1 MRMLTLNINESL
13 TDFLVENDLYICDVA
28 EDFDDA
34 HYHASVRYYNTIIVK
49 DLEFLDVLKILR
61 IVNPGKCAF
70 VVLIENL
77 TNDIEFTL
85 LKSGALCVLDADC
98 CDELILAKL
107 ESIHRENFAK
117 TINYKNLIDLDQ
129 EKKCVLHKDQEMKI
143 KGKSFDILSYLVKN
157 RHRSPISKEEL
168 VGALWDEP
176 ELVCTNNIE
185 VNINVI
191 RKELKKN
198 FNQDF
203 IDTVRNRGYKIA

>member
-13 TDFLVENDLYICDVA
+13 TDFIVDNDLYICDVA

-34 HYHASVRYYNTIIVK
+34 HYHASVRYYNAIVLQGL
-49 DLEFLDVLKILR
+49 DFLEVLKVLR
-61 IVNPGKCAF
+61 IVNPGKCAC
-70 VVLIENL
+70 VVIMDDL
-77 TNDIEFTL
+77 TDDIEFTL
-85 LKSGALCVLDADC
+85 LKSGALCVLDSDSSN
-98 CDELILAKL
+98 DLILARL

-117 TINYKNLIDLDQ
+117 TINYKNIIDIDQ
-129 EKKCVLHKDQEMKI
+129 ENKCVMYNDQEMKI

-157 RHRSPISKEEL
+157 RHQSPISKEEL
-168 VGALWDEP
+168 VGVLWDEP

-198 FNQDF
+198 FNEDF

>member
-98 CDELILAKL
+98 SDELILAKL

>member
-1 MRMLTLNINESL
+1 MRMLTYNIDESL
-13 TDFLVENDLYICDVA
+13 VDFVVENDLYICDVA

-34 HYHASVRYYNTIIVK
+34 HYHTSVRYYNTILIK
-49 DLEFLDVLKILR
+49 DVEFMEVLKILR

-70 VVLIENL
+70 VVLMEDL
-77 TNDIEFTL
+77 TNDMEFSL
-85 LKSGALCVLDADC
+85 LKSGALCVMDANASND
-98 CDELILAKL
+98 LILARL

-117 TINYKNLIDLDQ
+117 IINYKDILNIDQ
-129 EKKCVLHKDQEMKI
+129 EKRCVLHKDQEMKI
-143 KGKSFDILSYLVKN
+143 KGKSFDILSYLIKN
-157 RHRSPISKEEL
+157 RHRSPISKDEL
-168 VGALWDEP
+168 VGVLWDEP

-198 FNQDF
+198 FNEDF